1 MMTAAES
8 SPVQSAAALIRGS
21 ARTVRPDLCV
31 VVVAGTRQ
39 QQGAA
44 AS

>member
-31 VVVAGTRQ
+31 VVAGTRQ